1 MMNRA
6 QQFFGEVRQMVK
18 RLEQQ
23 ISKRRTEKPTTRPL
37 TSAAAD
43 QVNAT
48 EARPVVPLET
58 RSSSA
63 PRSSSGSE

>member
-1 MMNRA
+1 MNRT

-23 ISKRRTEKPTTRPL
+23 ISKRRTKAPTTGPL

-48 EARPVVPLET
+48 ERPVDPSEI
-58 RSSSA
+58 RGPSA
-63 PRSSSGSE
+63 PRSSSGLE